1 MQEQGSLFLGF
12 QPHRERAKGIL
23 GVTVCRSQA
32 REKQFSNSKFL
43 VNFNE

>member
-1 MQEQGSLFLGF
+1 MHEQSSLFLDIL
-12 QPHRERAKGIL
+12 PHRKRAKGIL

-32 REKQFSNSKFL
+32 HEKSFSNSKFL